1 MNYTTINLQLGQEER
16 EVEVQ
21 YNYTPA
27 IIGEGLEPDAKE
39 EFELVSLLDTEEGCY
54 LVHEDDMGHL
64 LDVLADEIIILI
76 KEQKQQH

>member
-1 MNYTTINLQLGQEER
+1 MNYVTIYLQLGDDAR
-16 EVEVQ
+16 EVEVAF
-21 YNYTPA
+21 NYLPEEKQTYDDP
-27 IIGEGLEPDAKE
+27 GCDE
-39 EFELVSLLDTEEGCY
+39 EFELVSLFDIESDCY